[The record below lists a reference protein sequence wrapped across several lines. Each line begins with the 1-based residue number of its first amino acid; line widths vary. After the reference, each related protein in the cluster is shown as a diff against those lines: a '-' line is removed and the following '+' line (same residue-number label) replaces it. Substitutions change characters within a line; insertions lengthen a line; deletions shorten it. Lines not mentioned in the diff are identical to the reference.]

1 MLLLALGAAP
11 RAPGALRL
19 ARSSLNVAMASPAAP
34 QLGQD
39 SLSEM
44 GRSVSTT
51 LASARELVAKAL
63 PLIGV
68 PRHEAAVADL
78 ELRSSMADLW
88 DDAASAEA
96 TLREL
101 SEHRAE
107 VEMSAKW
114 ARTLDDAEAAL
125 LLLPDLTGEPEAAVE
140 MLADE
145 LAQLHALTA
154 ELAEWEVRQLM
165 SGEHDRCGATLS
177 IVTGSGGVDAQ
188 DWSSMLLRMYRRWAE
203 AAGYRVVVTE
213 ETAGDE
219 AGIKSARLTIE
230 GDFAYGTLRSEHGT
244 HRLVRLSPFN
254 AANKRQT
261 SFSGVEVM
269 PLLPEKVLGA
279 FEIPQDELEISTTRS
294 GGAGGQ
300 NVNKVETAVRIKHLP
315 TGLAVRCQA
324 ERSQLRNKERALEL
338 LKAKLMVVKR
348 EQQVEAFAEIRGDQ
362 VMAKWGQQIRSYVL
376 APYKM
381 VKDLRSQHETS
392 QVQDVLDGRIAPF
405 VDSYLRWH
413 AIREQRE

>member
-1 MLLLALGAAP
+1 MLLLALGAAL
-11 RAPGALRL
+11 RSPGALGL
-19 ARSSLNVAMASPAAP
+19 ARSSLAMASPSAP
-34 QLGQD
+34 QLGQA
-39 SLSEM
+39 SLPDIA
-44 GRSVSTT
+44 RSVSTT
-51 LASARELVAKAL
+51 MASAREQVAKAM
-63 PLIGV
+63 PLIDV
-68 PRHEAAVADL
+68 PRHKAAVADL
-78 ELRSSMADLW
+78 ERRSSMADLW

-107 VEMSAKW
+107 VERSVKW
-114 ARTLDDAEAAL
+114 TRTLDDAEAAL

-140 MLADE
+140 LLSDE

-165 SGEHDRCGATLS
+165 SGEYDRCGATLS

-203 AAGYRVVVTE
+203 AAGHRAKVTE

-219 AGIKSARLTIE
+219 AGIKSASLTIE
-230 GDFAYGTLRSEHGT
+230 GDFAYGALRSEHGT

-254 AANKRQT
+254 SANKRQT

-269 PLLPEKVLGA
+269 PLLPEEVLDA
-279 FEIPQDELEISTTRS
+279 LDIPQEDLEISTTRS

-315 TGLAVRCQA
+315 TGLAVRCQE
-324 ERSQLRNKERALEL
+324 ERSQLRNKERALEI
-338 LKAKLMVVKR
+338 LKAKLLIVQR
-348 EQQVEAFAEIRGDQ
+348 EQQQE
-362 VMAKWGQQIRSYVL
+362 QQWF
-376 APYKM
+376 K
-381 VKDLRSQHETS
+381 QH
-392 QVQDVLDGRIAPF
+392 A
-405 VDSYLRWH
+405 
-413 AIREQRE
+413 

>member
-1 MLLLALGAAP
+1 MAGHLCRVMLLLALGAP
-11 RAPGALRL
+11 RSPGALRL

-78 ELRSSMADLW
+78 ERRSSMADLW

-154 ELAEWEVRQLM
+154 ELAEWEVRQ
-165 SGEHDRCGATLS
+165 
-177 IVTGSGGVDAQ
+177 
-188 DWSSMLLRMYRRWAE
+188 
-203 AAGYRVVVTE
+203 
-213 ETAGDE
+213 
-219 AGIKSARLTIE
+219 
-230 GDFAYGTLRSEHGT
+230 
-244 HRLVRLSPFN
+244 P
-254 AANKRQT
+254 
-261 SFSGVEVM
+261 
-269 PLLPEKVLGA
+269 
-279 FEIPQDELEISTTRS
+279 
-294 GGAGGQ
+294 
-300 NVNKVETAVRIKHLP
+300 
-315 TGLAVRCQA
+315 
-324 ERSQLRNKERALEL
+324 
-338 LKAKLMVVKR
+338 
-348 EQQVEAFAEIRGDQ
+348 
-362 VMAKWGQQIRSYVL
+362 
-376 APYKM
+376 
-381 VKDLRSQHETS
+381 
-392 QVQDVLDGRIAPF
+392 
-405 VDSYLRWH
+405 
-413 AIREQRE
+413 

>member
-1 MLLLALGAAP
+1 MLLLALGAAL
-11 RAPGALRL
+11 RSPGALGL
-19 ARSSLNVAMASPAAP
+19 ARSSLAMASPSAP
-34 QLGQD
+34 QLGQA
-39 SLSEM
+39 SLPDIA
-44 GRSVSTT
+44 RSVSTT
-51 LASARELVAKAL
+51 MASAREQVAKAM
-63 PLIGV
+63 PLIDV
-68 PRHEAAVADL
+68 PRHKAAVADL
-78 ELRSSMADLW
+78 ERRSSMADLW

-107 VEMSAKW
+107 VERSVKW
-114 ARTLDDAEAAL
+114 TRTLDDAEAAL

-140 MLADE
+140 LLSDE

-165 SGEHDRCGATLS
+165 SGEYDRCGATLS

-203 AAGYRVVVTE
+203 AAGHRAKVTE

-219 AGIKSARLTIE
+219 AGIKSASLTIE
-230 GDFAYGTLRSEHGT
+230 GDFAYGALRSEHGT

-254 AANKRQT
+254 SANKRQT

-269 PLLPEKVLGA
+269 PLLPEEVLDA
-279 FEIPQDELEISTTRS
+279 LDIPQEDLEISTTRS

-315 TGLAVRCQA
+315 TGLAVRCQE
-324 ERSQLRNKERALEL
+324 ERSQLRNKERALEI
-338 LKAKLMVVKR
+338 LKAKLLIVQR
-348 EQQVEAFAEIRGDQ
+348 EQQVEALAEIRGDQ
-362 VMAKWGQQIRSYVL
+362 VLAEWGQQIRSYVL

-381 VKDLRSQHETS
+381 VKDLRTQHETS

-405 VDSYLRWH
+405 VDAYLRWH
-413 AIREQRE
+413 ATRERREQ